1 MHHRGAHGA
10 KHHAGEPATAMAAYY
25 HELGR
30 FGLVT
35 RLAGRFI
42 EDDDAAHGHVGV
54 PFLPPGQALG
64 QRSSAL
70 DAIADQS
77 TPGKSARSP
86 RQKGRNLPLHNSGYN
101 PIECV

>member
-10 KHHAGEPATAMAAYY
+10 KHHAGEPATAMAADY

-30 FGLVT
+30 FGLVKKM
-35 RLAGRFI
+35 AGRFI

-64 QRSSAL
+64 QRFLS
-70 DAIADQS
+70 
-77 TPGKSARSP
+77 R
-86 RQKGRNLPLHNSGYN
+86 GRNRRPVHAGEVR
-101 PIECV
+101 P